1 MPFSSSIFSLLLL
14 LCYATTTSL
23 SSLLHRFP
31 VRCRFSLRLAL
42 YGRWLFG
49 LCRCFRIFGHS
60 YSHTCSVVAIWLD
73 PVASYSWPLIVCCL
87 AIATSIAAPSPSV
100 ILALTAI
107 SPTLCLACLAVV
119 PAAFLSISVICIL
132 SLFGVSVAIAYLC
145 RLSDHDCSTHVLSLR
160 RSATPTALRLLFGPF
175 KFDQAGFP
183 VVSSAVIRLLPSLAI
198 PVGSR
203 SGHYCFSQA
212 FHWLVSVWLSP
223 SSSSVSPILFRR
235 HHCSCRRL
243 SSRRHRSS
251 PYLAIPAVLD
261 VVQLLQSLYSRCLA
275 ILAALTVSVVLVFL
289 VVSRTTHSCTRTLS
303 LTTHLNIRLLRILLR
318 RPLAQHHC
326 VAFLDL
332 DGF

>member
-1 MPFSSSIFSLLLL
+1 MSFHSGRRQFLLPLLAFHLCHGFGLPPVVGVLRRRHLDVVIVFPSASASLSPSPAIIVRPPIH
-14 LCYATTTSL
+14 LCYAS
-23 SSLLHRFP
+23 
-31 VRCRFSLRLAL
+31 
-42 YGRWLFG
+42 
-49 LCRCFRIFGHS
+49 
-60 YSHTCSVVAIWLD
+60 
-73 PVASYSWPLIVCCL
+73 
-87 AIATSIAAPSPSV
+87 
-100 ILALTAI
+100 
-107 SPTLCLACLAVV
+107 AVV
-119 PAAFLSISVICIL
+119 RAPPF
-132 SLFGVSVAIAYLC
+132 
-145 RLSDHDCSTHVLSLR
+145 LR

-175 KFDQAGFP
+175 KSDQAGFP

-212 FHWLVSVWLSP
+212 FHWLVSVWPTP

-289 VVSRTTHSCTRTLS
+289 VVSRTTLSCTHTLL
-303 LTTHLNIRLLRILLR
+303 LTAHLNIRLLRILLR

-326 VAFLDL
+326 VALCCIPRPRRL
-332 DGF
+332 LINITISRTSSI